1 MSKSERPRKLPSK
14 GGGRTRDEG
23 YGIMLPTTPPTV
35 LTFVAALERK
45 HASVNEAAPPKLNVL
60 TARACS

>member
-45 HASVNEAAPPKLNVL
+45 HASVNEAAPPK
-60 TARACS
+60 